1 MHDTA
6 PFVTAFQAIFTGG
19 AWAGK
24 LVAAMAVVSG
34 IGALNGGAT
43 GLAGSPW
50 TLQKRPFGSVPWPA
64 PAPIVVIG
72 SPSGICARTCQL
84 ARRIAGASRVVRPGK

>member
-24 LVAAMAVVSG
+24 LVAPWLSCPGSG
-34 IGALNGGAT
+34 
-43 GLAGSPW
+43 
-50 TLQKRPFGSVPWPA
+50 R
-64 PAPIVVIG
+64 
-72 SPSGICARTCQL
+72 
-84 ARRIAGASRVVRPGK
+84 